1 MAVGTMVPDLDPK
14 SPATNQPDAVMP
26 LLRARPSDALS
37 PYRLGPNRPCL
48 RGIGVDKHRSMS
60 DDTMTPLKNA
70 VRVFNKHVLNPA
82 MLTLAGR
89 KHWYAAVIRHT
100 GRRSGKS
107 YATPVV
113 ADRVA
118 DGFILP
124 LPYGTGVD
132 WLRNVLAAGR
142 ATVTVA
148 GETFDVAAPE
158 IIDAATAMPQLS
170 PRRRRAFQRFGIDNF
185 VKVALAK

>member
-1 MAVGTMVPDLDPK
+1 
-14 SPATNQPDAVMP
+14 
-26 LLRARPSDALS
+26 
-37 PYRLGPNRPCL
+37 
-48 RGIGVDKHRSMS
+48 MS
-60 DDTMTPLKNA
+60 NDTMAPLTNA
-70 VRVFNKHVLNPA
+70 VRIFNKHVLNPV
-82 MLTLAGR
+82 MMNLAGR

-100 GRRSGKS
+100 GRRSAKS

-132 WLRNVLAAGR
+132 WLRNVLAAER
-142 ATVTVA
+142 ATLTVG
-148 GETFDVAAPE
+148 GETFDVVAPKV
-158 IIDAATAMPQLS
+158 IDAATALPQLS

-185 VKVALAK
+185 VKVSLAK